1 MDNNSFRTMYDD
13 FFGSSLL
20 TDESSMKKL
29 EEVSEEINIE
39 D

>member
-20 TDESSMKKL
+20 TDEYRRF
-29 EEVSEEINIE
+29 IIR
-39 D
+39 